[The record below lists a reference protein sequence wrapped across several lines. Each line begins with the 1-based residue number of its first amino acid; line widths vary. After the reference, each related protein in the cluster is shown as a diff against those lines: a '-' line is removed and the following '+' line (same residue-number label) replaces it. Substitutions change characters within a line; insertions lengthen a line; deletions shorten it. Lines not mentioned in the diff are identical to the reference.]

1 MTSGLRAG
9 GSTVIPLAR
18 ILTAVVATAMR
29 VYHLYS
35 AGTTY
40 HGAAAVEVRA
50 NMSSSAARYSRR
62 RAPLRMSSAVIF
74 QCLVGVMTRS
84 RKRHRAFLGDRWIGA
99 GKKGATRRHREHP

>member
-40 HGAAAVEVRA
+40 HGATAVEVSA

-62 RAPLRMSSAVIF
+62 RARLRMSSAVIF
-74 QCLVGVMTRS
+74 QCLVGCDDPFT
-84 RKRHRAFLGDRWIGA
+84 KAAKLFLIGHVQEQLHE
-99 GKKGATRRHREHP
+99 T